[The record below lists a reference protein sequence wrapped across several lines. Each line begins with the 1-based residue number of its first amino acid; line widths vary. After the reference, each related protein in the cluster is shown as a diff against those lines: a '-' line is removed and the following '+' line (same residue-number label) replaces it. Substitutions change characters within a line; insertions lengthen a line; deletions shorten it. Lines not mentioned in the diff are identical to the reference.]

1 MFPPNPQEMGEG
13 ESDSWAVG
21 LRSVFSVAKTPI
33 RCLDMR
39 NRRSI
44 TRLPAPRAL
53 LPLSFLAVL
62 NCAEPTPSPT
72 FELSGVI
79 EGFYGPPWSHG
90 DRLDILRFMGG
101 VGLDVYIY
109 APKDDPFHRSRWRDP
124 YPEDERQQLQEL
136 VVTAQQAGVE
146 FWYAISP
153 GLTITYSD
161 STDYRDLVHKIDQ
174 VADLGVEH
182 FGLFVDDVPPQ
193 LTHDADRE
201 AFGTL
206 ARAHVALTNKLHEH
220 LAARGQTLALT
231 PTTYTNAWGDLEY
244 LAEIGA
250 GVAQEVTILWTGPDV
265 ASPTISAAQASDWGR
280 LLQRKPLLWDN
291 YPVNDYARWR
301 LFLGPFT
308 GRAADLAG
316 ATLGIIANPMNEAHA
331 SMIPLA
337 TLADYARDPSGYDP
351 RQSLGGA
358 LEMLYGEDAEALN
371 PFVGV
376 FGDYGW
382 DENLFE
388 PLYILSDTIYV
399 APIEDALTQLQ
410 TALTDLERSSAT
422 NGALRALRDE
432 LEPFATRQRERLAE
446 LGRSRAYEERNGL
459 LVYRS
464 ELDRIVAAQTTT
476 SVVVD
481 GNLSEWRNADW
492 RPLYRSGQSTD
503 IRVAFRRD
511 DEFLYLAIATQYR
524 NIRVRGGLMLGE
536 ADHIAIVIDGDPMDG
551 AIGKDDLFVLLPP
564 PNNIANAEPVVTAL
578 PFEGFMAKWLADNH
592 ALTFTEFHLSTF
604 GSDPSPVVAP
614 MADGLK
620 YGTRRTRTG
629 YSAELALPH
638 LGRDRLRL
646 SLTVTYTSGGRRV
659 ASLSRRNYPANPT
672 TFAEI
677 RLNH

>member
-1 MFPPNPQEMGEG
+1 M
-13 ESDSWAVG
+13 
-21 LRSVFSVAKTPI
+21 K
-33 RCLDMR
+33 

-44 TRLPAPRAL
+44 TRLPAPRSL
-53 LPLSFLAVL
+53 LPWVFLAAL
-62 NCAEPTPSPT
+62 SCAEAQVPV
-72 FELSGVI
+72 FERSGVI
-79 EGFYGPPWSHG
+79 EGFYGPPWSHS
-90 DRLDILRFMGG
+90 DRLDMLRFMGR

-109 APKDDPFHRSRWRDP
+109 APKDDPFHRSRWREP

-193 LTHDADRE
+193 LTHDADRK

-244 LAEIGA
+244 LAEIGV
-250 GVAQEVTILWTGPDV
+250 GVAQDVSILWTGPDV

-280 LLQRKPLLWDN
+280 LLRRKPLLWDN

-351 RQSLGGA
+351 RQSVAAA

-410 TALTDLERSSAT
+410 TALADIERSSAT
-422 NGALRALRDE
+422 NGALRALHGE
-432 LEPFATRQRERLAE
+432 LEPFVIRQRERLAE
-446 LGRSRAYEERNGL
+446 LSRSPAYEERDRL

-481 GNLSEWRNADW
+481 GNLSEWQNADW
-492 RPLYRSGQSTD
+492 RTLYRSGRSTD

-511 DEFLYLAIATQYR
+511 DEFLYLAIATQYS
-524 NIRVRGGLMLGE
+524 NLRVRGGHMLGE
-536 ADHIAIVIDGDPMDG
+536 ADHIAIVIDGDPTDG

-564 PNNIANAEPVVTAL
+564 PNDIANAEPVVTAL
-578 PFEGFMAKWLADNH
+578 TFEGFMAKWLADNQ

-614 MADGLK
+614 MADGLE
-620 YGTRRTRTG
+620 YGARRTRTG

-646 SLTVTYTSGGRRV
+646 SLTVTSTSGGKRV

-677 RLNH
+677 RLPH

>member
-1 MFPPNPQEMGEG
+1 
-13 ESDSWAVG
+13 VG
-21 LRSVFSVAKTPI
+21 LSNHRSKHAMK
-33 RCLDMR
+33 
-39 NRRSI
+39 RSKY
-44 TRLPAPRAL
+44 LP
-53 LPLSFLAVL
+53 LAVL
-62 NCAEPTPSPT
+62 AALGCTEAQVPA
-72 FELSGVI
+72 FEFSGVI
-79 EGFYGPPWSHG
+79 EGFYGPPWSHR
-90 DRLDILRFMGG
+90 DRLDMLRFMGR

-109 APKDDPFHRSRWRDP
+109 APKDDPFHRSRWREP

-136 VVTAQQAGVE
+136 VVTAQQVGVE

-161 STDYRDLVHKIDQ
+161 STDYLDLVHKIDQ

-193 LTHDADRE
+193 LTHDADRK

-206 ARAHVALTNKLHEH
+206 AQAHVALTNKLHQH

-250 GVAQEVTILWTGPDV
+250 GVARDVTILWTGPDV
-265 ASPTISAAQASDWGR
+265 ASPTISAAQASDWG
-280 LLQRKPLLWDN
+280 LLLRRKPLLWDN

-308 GRAADLAG
+308 GRAADLAS
-316 ATLGIIANPMNEAHA
+316 ATTGIIANPMNEAHA

-337 TLADYARDPSGYDP
+337 TLADYARNPSGYDP
-351 RQSLGGA
+351 RQSVGVA
-358 LEMLYGEDAEALN
+358 LEMLYGEHAEALN

-388 PLYILSDTIYV
+388 PLYILSDTIHV

-422 NGALRALRDE
+422 NGALRALHDE
-432 LEPFATRQRERLAE
+432 LEPFVIRQRERLAE
-446 LGRSRAYEERNGL
+446 LGRSPAYEERNRL

-481 GNLSEWRNADW
+481 GNLSEWQDADW
-492 RPLYRSGQSTD
+492 RPLYRSGRSTD

-524 NIRVRGGLMLGE
+524 NIRVRGGRTLGE
-536 ADHIAIVIDGDPMDG
+536 ADHIAIVIDGDPTDG

-578 PFEGFMAKWLADNH
+578 AFEGFMAKWLADNR

-604 GSDPSPVVAP
+604 GSDPSPEVAR

-638 LGRDRLRL
+638 LGRDRLRM
-646 SLTVTYTSGGRRV
+646 SLTVTSTAGGRRV

-677 RLNH
+677 LLRSPD

>member
-1 MFPPNPQEMGEG
+1 MKRF
-13 ESDSWAVG
+13 
-21 LRSVFSVAKTPI
+21 KY
-33 RCLDMR
+33 
-39 NRRSI
+39 
-44 TRLPAPRAL
+44 
-53 LPLSFLAVL
+53 LPLTVL
-62 NCAEPTPSPT
+62 VALGCTETQVPA
-72 FELSGVI
+72 FEFSGVI

-90 DRLDILRFMGG
+90 DRLDMLRFMGR

-109 APKDDPFHRSRWRDP
+109 APKDDPFHRSRWREP

-136 VVTAQQAGVE
+136 VVTAKKEGVE

-161 STDYRDLVHKIDQ
+161 STDYRDLVRKIDQ

-280 LLQRKPLLWDN
+280 LLRRKPLLWDN

-316 ATLGIIANPMNEAHA
+316 ATIGIVANPMNEAHA

-351 RQSLGGA
+351 RRSIGAA

-371 PFVGV
+371 PFVEV

-410 TALTDLERSSAT
+410 TALTNLERSSAT
-422 NGALRALRDE
+422 NGALRALHDE
-432 LEPFATRQRERLAE
+432 LEPFVARQRERLAE
-446 LGRSRAYEERNGL
+446 LSRDPAYEERNGL

-464 ELDRIVAAQTTT
+464 ELDRVVAAQTTT

-481 GNLSEWRNADW
+481 GDLSEWQDADW
-492 RPLYRSGQSTD
+492 RPLYRSGRSTD

-511 DEFLYLAIATQYR
+511 DEFLYLAVATQYR
-524 NIRVRGGLMLGE
+524 NIRVRGGRMLGE
-536 ADHIAIVIDGDPMDG
+536 ADHIAIVIDGDPTDG

-614 MADGLK
+614 MADGLE

-646 SLTVTYTSGGRRV
+646 SLTVTSTSGGRRV

-677 RLNH
+677 LLRSPD